1 MSFDDVRF
9 PVEISRGAV
18 GGPERRTDIVTL
30 ASGFE
35 ERNQTWADSRRRYD
49 AGYGVNAVDQ
59 LHAIIEFFEARRGR
73 QRGFRWKDWTDFKSC
88 APGAVPTSN
97 DQAIGT
103 GTGALATFQLVK
115 VYSTGSNPYTRTITK
130 PVSGTVKVRVAGV
143 EKTEGVHFTVNHA
156 TGIVTFTGGNIPGSS
171 AAVRAGFEFDTPVR
185 FDTDRLQ
192 VNLAH
197 FFAGSVPQIPL
208 IEVRL

>member
-49 AGYGVNAVDQ
+49 AGYGVKAVDQ

-88 APGAVPTSN
+88 APGATPTSN

-115 VYSTGSNPYTRTITK
+115 VYSTSSNPYTRTITK

-143 EKTEGVHFTVNHA
+143 EKTEGAHYTVNHT
-156 TGIVTFTGGNIPGSS
+156 TGVVTFTGGNIPANG
-171 AAVRAGFEFDTPVR
+171 AAVRAGYEFDTPVR